1 LIKLLVVDDES
12 VTRKGLMKY
21 INWNELGVH
30 LVEEARD
37 GIEGIEIATIFH
49 PDIVV
54 SDIRM
59 PGMNGI
65 EFATKIRVLFP
76 ESRIIFL
83 SGYSDKEYLKAAIHL
98 NAVSYVEK
106 PINLDELKEVV
117 KRAVALCM
125 EHEKKKLAEKNI
137 NSALSESLPFIRQN
151 IVFKLIGRKTIP
163 EDLTKDLQLVGVPF
177 KIDDPFTV
185 LILKSAFRLEFTN
198 EEKESSSNEIL
209 NMLEECLCD
218 TIHIC
223 AEKEDNYIIVISG
236 CNTFGSRKRLSTMF
250 ETLRT
255 WIREHSLTCINL
267 FCAVGLPVAGMV
279 RIRESYETAVL
290 ALQKLFFQGY
300 NNIVFYENRP
310 MEFISFD
317 HDITADFLVLIQ
329 EQNKDKAIG
338 FIEKLCRVIRVN
350 EGTLVVE
357 VKSIFFRLSFTL
369 FKEAEK
375 RGLQLSKTVDPEE
388 KYLWNLIS
396 NFQTLQEIK
405 EYLISKIILVF
416 EGIKDLESNS
426 RAIFNVMNY
435 IRKNYFTADLSV
447 KILATHVY
455 LTPTYLS
462 ALFKKET
469 GKTIGEYLVEVRI
482 EKSKELLMDPQ
493 IKLFEVARKIGY
505 SDANYFAKVFKKQM
519 GLTPSAFRE
528 KYIS

>member
-1 LIKLLVVDDES
+1 MIKLLIVDDES

-30 LVEEARD
+30 LVKEARD
-37 GIEGIEIATIFH
+37 GIEGLEIANSFH
-49 PDIVV
+49 PDIVI

-65 EFATKIRVLFP
+65 EFVTQIRVLFP

-117 KRAVALCM
+117 KKAVTLCL
-125 EHEKKKLAEKNI
+125 EEEKKKLAEKNM
-137 NSALSESLPFIRQN
+137 NSAFSESLPFIRQN
-151 IVFKLIGRKTIP
+151 IIFKLIGRKTIP
-163 EDLTKDLQLVGVPF
+163 EDLTKDLQLVVVPF

-185 LILKSAFRLEFTN
+185 LIIKPAFSVEFTN

-209 NMLEECLCD
+209 NMLEVCLCD
-218 TIHIC
+218 TVHIC
-223 AEKEDNYIIVISG
+223 AEKEYNYIIVISD
-236 CNTFGSRKRLSTMF
+236 CDTFRSNKKLSIMF

-255 WIREHSLTCINL
+255 RIREHSLTCISL
-267 FCAVGLPVAGMV
+267 FCAVGSPVVGMV

-290 ALQKLFFQGY
+290 ALQKLFFRGY
-300 NNIVFYENRP
+300 NNIVFYENEP

-317 HDITADFLVLIQ
+317 QDITTSFLELIQ
-329 EQNKDKAIG
+329 EQKKDKAIA
-338 FIEKLCRVIRVN
+338 FIEKLCRDIRVN
-350 EGTLVVE
+350 EGTLIDE
-357 VKSIFFRLSFTL
+357 IKSIFFRMSFTL

-388 KYLWNLIS
+388 RYLWDLIS

-405 EYLISKIILVF
+405 AYLISKIIFVF

-426 RAIFNVMNY
+426 RSIFNVMNY
-435 IRKNYFTADLSV
+435 IRKNYFTANLSV
-447 KILATHVY
+447 KILAEHVY

-469 GKTIGEYLVEVRI
+469 GKTIGEYIIDVRI
-482 EKSKELLMDPQ
+482 EKSKELLMDPR

-505 SDANYFAKVFKKQM
+505 SDANYYAKVFKKHT